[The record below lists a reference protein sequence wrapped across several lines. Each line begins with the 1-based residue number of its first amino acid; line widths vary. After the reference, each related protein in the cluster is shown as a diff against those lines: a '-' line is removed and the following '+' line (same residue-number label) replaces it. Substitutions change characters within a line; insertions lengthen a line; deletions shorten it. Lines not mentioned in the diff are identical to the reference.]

1 MAFEITGAG
10 DKLEEAIKNS
20 IEQINNNNNFEVV
33 LWYSCGEINDQAL
46 VGLKGQE
53 GTQVDAGKINYH
65 IVKIKPENTNFKN
78 NRTILGRQLESV
90 KFKVGDNF

>member
-1 MAFEITGAG
+1 MINNNSGFEIT
-10 DKLEEAIKNS
+10 
-20 IEQINNNNNFEVV
+20 
-33 LWYSCGEINDQAL
+33 LWYSLGEINDKDL

-65 IVKIKPENTNFKN
+65 IVKIKTENTNFKN